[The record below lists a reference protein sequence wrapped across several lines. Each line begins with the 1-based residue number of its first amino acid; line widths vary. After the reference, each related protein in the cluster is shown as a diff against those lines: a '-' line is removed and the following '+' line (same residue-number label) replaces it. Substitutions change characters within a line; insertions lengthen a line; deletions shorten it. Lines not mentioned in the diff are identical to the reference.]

1 MNVPFPVTSSNTTRS
16 ELAYPNNNS
25 GRDLRLDFLR
35 GLIMLVVI
43 TVHMEYFSLFSMF
56 VWERLGLVS
65 SAEGFVGLSGI
76 VLGIVYKKRLLREG
90 FKSVA
95 LKLWKR
101 SFQLYRVNLFVIL
114 SIAVLGTI
122 PFIDVHAVTHWAPIA
137 HQDQS
142 YLLYPPSSASWI
154 EIVKEAL
161 LLRIGPHQ
169 FQVIGLY
176 VGLIAMAPLA
186 LFCMHRRKTVLLI
199 AASWSAFGINQMLY
213 LRITGARFEFAFP
226 SLTWQ
231 LVFINAMVV
240 GYHHEKMLG
249 YIAGDKNRVLILSA
263 GLLSLGFLFLALNNP
278 NRIFWPWPPLSFIDA
293 VAYREMYV
301 DWFQKSGL
309 GLGRLMNIV
318 ALFIVFYY
326 ALSHY
331 WLPLDKALGWL
342 LVPLGQASLYVFIL
356 HVYFVLLVSNTSLPD
371 YDSFFINTAIHA
383 TTILLI
389 WAMVKGRVLFQVIPR

>member
-1 MNVPFPVTSSNTTRS
+1 MSISPDTPSKF
-16 ELAYPNNNS
+16 AYPHNNG
-25 GRDLRLDFLR
+25 GRDLRIDFLR
-35 GLIMLVVI
+35 GFIMLVVI

-90 FKSVA
+90 YKCIA

-114 SIAVLGTI
+114 SIALLGAI
-122 PFIDVHAVTHWAPIA
+122 PFIDVHVVTHWAPVA
-137 HQDQS
+137 DQKDS
-142 YLLYPPSSASWI
+142 YLLYPPPSASWI
-154 EIVKEAL
+154 EVVKQAL
-161 LLRIGPHQ
+161 LLKIGPHQ

-176 VGLIAMAPLA
+176 VGLIAVAPLV
-186 LFCMHRRKTVLLI
+186 LYCVHRKKTLLLL
-199 AASWSAFGINQMLY
+199 AASWSAFGINQLLH

-231 LVFINAMVV
+231 LIFINTMVV
-240 GYHHEKMLG
+240 GYHHEKVLG
-249 YIAGDKNRVLILSA
+249 YIAKGKNRVLFIGA
-263 GLLSLGFLFLALNNP
+263 GLVCLAFLFLAMNNP

-293 VAYREMYV
+293 TDFGAMYFA
-301 DWFQKSGL
+301 WFQKSDL
-309 GLGRLMNIV
+309 GLGRIMNNI

-331 WLPLDKALGWL
+331 WLPINKALGWL
-342 LVPLGQASLYVFIL
+342 LIPLGQASLYVFIL
-356 HVYFVLLVSNTSLPD
+356 HVYFVLLVSNTSLPE
-371 YDSFFINTAIHA
+371 YDNFFINTAIHA

-389 WAMVKGRVLFQVIPR
+389 WAMVKRQVLFKVIPR